1 MEVKVEKLEKNR
13 VSLEVELGAD
23 QVDKALDQAYRRVV
37 KKVNIPGF
45 RKGRVPRKIL
55 EMRLGK
61 GVLYEEAVEILLPEA
76 YAKAVEEASLEP
88 IDQPQ
93 IEDIQIEEGS
103 PFRFSATV
111 EVKPEVKLGQYKGL
125 PVERKKAEVSEEE
138 VDNFLENLRERTATW
153 RVVEEG
159 EAEDGDLVIIDF
171 TGYVD
176 GEPLQGGKGENHSLV
191 LGSGSFIPGFEEQLV
206 GAKSGEERKIQV
218 TFPEDYHNQELA
230 GVEAE
235 FNVQVKEIKR
245 KELAAL
251 DDEFAKDVSEF
262 ATLEELKED
271 IRKKLL
277 EAAENK
283 AESEFREELVKTA
296 AANAEVEIPEV
307 MVKRRVENRINDL
320 EHRLQ
325 QQGLSLDVYLNIID
339 KTLENLREEF
349 EEAARESV
357 KIDLVLEAIAKAEG
371 IETKE
376 EEIEAELDTM
386 VAGFAEEE
394 DKLRELKERLRES
407 GHVDLIADNLIRRK
421 TIDLLAAGVQAS

>member
-159 EAEDGDLVIIDF
+159 KPRTA
-171 TGYVD
+171 T
-176 GEPLQGGKGENHSLV
+176 SL
-191 LGSGSFIPGFEEQLV
+191 
-206 GAKSGEERKIQV
+206 
-218 TFPEDYHNQELA
+218 
-230 GVEAE
+230 
-235 FNVQVKEIKR
+235 
-245 KELAAL
+245 
-251 DDEFAKDVSEF
+251 
-262 ATLEELKED
+262 
-271 IRKKLL
+271 
-277 EAAENK
+277 
-283 AESEFREELVKTA
+283 
-296 AANAEVEIPEV
+296 
-307 MVKRRVENRINDL
+307 
-320 EHRLQ
+320 
-325 QQGLSLDVYLNIID
+325 
-339 KTLENLREEF
+339 
-349 EEAARESV
+349 
-357 KIDLVLEAIAKAEG
+357 
-371 IETKE
+371 
-376 EEIEAELDTM
+376 
-386 VAGFAEEE
+386 
-394 DKLRELKERLRES
+394 
-407 GHVDLIADNLIRRK
+407 
-421 TIDLLAAGVQAS
+421 

>member
-1 MEVKVEKLEKNR
+1 M
-13 VSLEVELGAD
+13 
-23 QVDKALDQAYRRVV
+23 
-37 KKVNIPGF
+37 
-45 RKGRVPRKIL
+45 
-55 EMRLGK
+55 
-61 GVLYEEAVEILLPEA
+61 
-76 YAKAVEEASLEP
+76 
-88 IDQPQ
+88 
-93 IEDIQIEEGS
+93 
-103 PFRFSATV
+103 
-111 EVKPEVKLGQYKGL
+111 
-125 PVERKKAEVSEEE
+125 ERKKAEVSEEE

-307 MVKRRVENRINDL
+307 MVKRRVENMINDL

>member
-230 GVEAE
+230 GVDAE

-307 MVKRRVENRINDL
+307 MVKRRVENMINDL